1 MAPCQR
7 GLKIERIATSSQAM
21 MIVLELDTNTL
32 FRNLT
37 DRPRL
42 ARRLLVVGNVQVR
55 RDVVSVVESAPHLG
69 EDGMAHRGA
78 YGVLDEDVVEDDPV
92 AASPESPATPSVARG
107 AMSSRMLG
115 KHVGEVLNYLAL
127 LSWNRC
133 VMHLVGGPTR
143 TTIDVL
149 MTRQFHGLMLVWTWA
164 YTLGVSSACVAVVR
178 WSAEKRASLEEKET
192 ERSRTTRDEASDQS
206 SDVTQTRRKKMS
218 VVGALLRSPLS
229 PPIFTLRFKSFAHRR
244 LQGACVFTCMWSL
257 AVATL
262 GTLPSNTVSDD
273 VFSTLLLSFFFALVA
288 RTGAKGKGPLG
299 PVLRVTT
306 EFDLFT
312 RDEGVAAEDVEGLFS
327 ENETSR
333 VTRDAVRVTCEWIVA
348 VAWVGAARRFL
359 NVAFGIRETE
369 NGLKAQLVGWLVAL
383 VAVGARAAFVAARA
397 AGRDE
402 PWSHE
407 FARDAEEAAEVFGAF
422 GGFGSSAS
430 QSDVT
435 LRDGGA
441 PIETSPNETPLLS
454 GRPQGSD
461 ASELVR
467 VPEEGDAGRGV
478 RAKILDSVSV
488 ARDASSV
495 LAGAF
500 AFTAGVALNAAAQT
514 TWFSVAGPDAG
525 PAGLRL
531 GAAASA
537 VAYAT
542 ALSAVT
548 IAAATYAERARDASE
563 CAVECASNGDD
574 AKRRRRVIVARE
586 LAADEERV
594 GAFIAG
600 FAWNAAFSALV
611 GNDGVSGWPWIAAA
625 GWTAAAAGYAAVEE
639 SVREVKAALDGVQGG
654 GL

>member
-1 MAPCQR
+1 
-7 GLKIERIATSSQAM
+7 
-21 MIVLELDTNTL
+21 
-32 FRNLT
+32 
-37 DRPRL
+37 
-42 ARRLLVVGNVQVR
+42 
-55 RDVVSVVESAPHLG
+55 
-69 EDGMAHRGA
+69 
-78 YGVLDEDVVEDDPV
+78 
-92 AASPESPATPSVARG
+92 
-107 AMSSRMLG
+107 
-115 KHVGEVLNYLAL
+115 
-127 LSWNRC
+127 
-133 VMHLVGGPTR
+133 
-143 TTIDVL
+143 
-149 MTRQFHGLMLVWTWA
+149 
-164 YTLGVSSACVAVVR
+164 
-178 WSAEKRASLEEKET
+178 
-192 ERSRTTRDEASDQS
+192 
-206 SDVTQTRRKKMS
+206 
-218 VVGALLRSPLS
+218 
-229 PPIFTLRFKSFAHRR
+229 
-244 LQGACVFTCMWSL
+244 MWSL

-288 RTGAKGKGPLG
+288 RNGAKGKGPLG

-306 EFDLFT
+306 EADLFM

-422 GGFGSSAS
+422 SSGFGSSAS

-435 LRDGGA
+435 RRDGGA

-454 GRPQGSD
+454 GRPQGDD

-488 ARDASSV
+488 ARDASIM

-525 PAGLRL
+525 QNGLRL

-548 IAAATYAERARDASE
+548 VAAATYAERARDASE

-611 GNDGVSGWPWIAAA
+611 GT
-625 GWTAAAAGYAAVEE
+625 TACRGGRGSPPRVGRRRRRDTPRSRNRSAKSRRRSRIRGAAVF
-639 SVREVKAALDGVQGG
+639 SLLVFK
-654 GL
+654 

>member
-7 GLKIERIATSSQAM
+7 GLKTERIATSSQAM
-21 MIVLELDTNTL
+21 MMILELDTNTL

-107 AMSSRMLG
+107 AVSSRMLG

-127 LSWNRC
+127 LAWNRC

-288 RTGAKGKGPLG
+288 RNGAKGKGPLG

-306 EFDLFT
+306 EADLFT

-514 TWFSVAGPDAG
+514 TWFSVAGPDVG

-574 AKRRRRVIVARE
+574 AKRRRRVIVTRE

>member
-1 MAPCQR
+1 
-7 GLKIERIATSSQAM
+7 
-21 MIVLELDTNTL
+21 
-32 FRNLT
+32 
-37 DRPRL
+37 
-42 ARRLLVVGNVQVR
+42 
-55 RDVVSVVESAPHLG
+55 
-69 EDGMAHRGA
+69 MAHRGA

-127 LSWNRC
+127 LAWNRC

-178 WSAEKRASLEEKET
+178 WSAEKRASLEEKEK

-206 SDVTQTRRKKMS
+206 SDVTRRKKMS

-229 PPIFTLRFKSFAHRR
+229 PPTFTLRFKSFAHRR

-288 RTGAKGKGPLG
+288 RNGAKGKGPLG
-299 PVLRVTT
+299 SVLRVTT
-306 EFDLFT
+306 EADLFM

-359 NVAFGIRETE
+359 NVAFGIRNSE

-407 FARDAEEAAEVFGAF
+407 FARDAEEAAEVIGAFSSGFGA
-422 GGFGSSAS
+422 SAS
-430 QSDVT
+430 RSDAT
-435 LRDGGA
+435 LDTSGA

-454 GRPQGSD
+454 GRPRGDD

-488 ARDASSV
+488 ARDASIM

-514 TWFSVAGPDAG
+514 TWKSVAGPDAG
-525 PAGLRL
+525 QNGLRL

-548 IAAATYAERARDASE
+548 VAAATYAERARDASE
-563 CAVECASNGDD
+563 CETVSSFNGDD

-611 GNDGVSGWPWIAAA
+611 GDDGVSGWPWIAAA
-625 GWTAAAAGYAAVEE
+625 GWTAAAAGYAAVQE
-639 SVREVKAALDGVQGG
+639 SVREVKAALADSRGG